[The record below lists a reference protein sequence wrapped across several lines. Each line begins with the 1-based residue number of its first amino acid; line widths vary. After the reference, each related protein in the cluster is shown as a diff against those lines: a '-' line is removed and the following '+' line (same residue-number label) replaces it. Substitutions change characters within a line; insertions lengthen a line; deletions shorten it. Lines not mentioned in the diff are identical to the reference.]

1 MSSYLDAVTFD
12 SAASPPPPPPHCAWP
27 PSPAQLAYS
36 LILASHQSLSRIDL
50 STGCISEMSSGHG
63 HYYGVVSADV
73 SQDRSLLLVGSQA
86 RLATGHAR
94 NASGGFPNASD
105 GVLLVHA
112 EQRRVLCGWTL
123 PTDYLHDMLRADDGS
138 YFAIDTT
145 DGVVWRLQLEQEPPS
160 KRVQRRDAAED
171 VLLRRIRVLGRYS
184 SIEASAPPSAARTA
198 HANSAL
204 VALGHLW
211 VLHNNLRRRSQL
223 VLIDLSSGK
232 RHPTAIPLGGPN
244 CHSAVFHRGDV
255 LYLNSSIG
263 GLARLRA
270 DGSQQSL
277 WQAGPQKF
285 AKGLA
290 VVDDVAYFG
299 VSDRSSAIAR
309 NWAQVD
315 LVAVHV
321 APSGAGRW
329 LWTRR
334 LPSTGLVNSVSA
346 PHVAPHGCTWRACS
360 TRARWSTGS
369 STQAGSDG
377 SEGAADTADDDGK
390 AHLPRREQ
398 WARIL
403 GLPAHE
409 PHAGIVAAP
418 LTALQGVTSRFG

>member
-1 MSSYLDAVTFD
+1 
-12 SAASPPPPPPHCAWP
+12 
-27 PSPAQLAYS
+27 
-36 LILASHQSLSRIDL
+36 
-50 STGCISEMSSGHG
+50 
-63 HYYGVVSADV
+63 
-73 SQDRSLLLVGSQA
+73 
-86 RLATGHAR
+86 
-94 NASGGFPNASD
+94 
-105 GVLLVHA
+105 
-112 EQRRVLCGWTL
+112 
-123 PTDYLHDMLRADDGS
+123 MLRADDGS

-418 LTALQGVTSRFG
+418 STAPHCVTSRCGCCLWYWVSCERCCVRRGPVPPVPVPYSVAHVTGPAHVGPSSSLYTIERYPLGSASRRLTHVSLHRPRATDRTGPDVFLSDIGKTNANGRLVFPNRKTNRTSFYACAFVKV